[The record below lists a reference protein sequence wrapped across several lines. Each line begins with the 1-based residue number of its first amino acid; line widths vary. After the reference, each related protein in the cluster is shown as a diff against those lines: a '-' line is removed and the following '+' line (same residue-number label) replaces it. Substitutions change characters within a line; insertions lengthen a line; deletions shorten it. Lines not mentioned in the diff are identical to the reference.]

1 MAEYNIEDKMLYNAN
16 EILKALLG
24 SDELINRWWN
34 SNNKAFDMEIPAD
47 LWHTGKGRT
56 KVYNYL
62 LDQMEA
68 PH

>member
-1 MAEYNIEDKMLYNAN
+1 MRTIEEKAN
-16 EILKALLG
+16 SILQALLG
-24 SDELINRWWN
+24 TDEAVARWWASPN
-34 SNNKAFDMEIPAD
+34 RAFDMEMPDD
-47 LWHTGKGRT
+47 LWHTSSGRT

>member
-1 MAEYNIEDKMLYNAN
+1 MISIDEKAHR
-16 EILKALLG
+16 ILKALLG
-24 SDELINRWWN
+24 TDELVQRWWSSPN
-34 SNNKAFDMEIPAD
+34 RAFDMQLPDD
-47 LWHTGKGRT
+47 LWHTNSGRT

>member
-1 MAEYNIEDKMLYNAN
+1 MRTLEEKAN
-16 EILKALLG
+16 MILKALLG
-24 SDELINRWWN
+24 SDELVARWWN
-34 SNNKAFDMEIPAD
+34 SPNKAFDGGIPDD
-47 LWHTGKGRT
+47 LWHTKSGQI